1 MTQANKPRLVS
12 VAIVAYPDSLKS
24 AVYGLEELFIL
35 ANRVVGELG
44 QSVCFQPEVLYFD
57 GDSFATESLLQAPYQ
72 IVILPPGQR
81 SEFYLQPP
89 KALTAWVKY
98 QAENASGLICSA
110 CAGSF
115 ILAASGLLHR
125 KRATTHWAF
134 ESLFRRQFP
143 DVQLDLDQILVSEG
157 QLLTAGG
164 MMSWLDLGFEVVS
177 RYTMPGTVP
186 LMGKYLVVDTGHRAQ
201 SFYRRFLP
209 DRSHGDDIIARAQTQ
224 IESLFPVLPTV
235 SELAGLVHLGERT
248 LLRRF
253 EKATGYKPKH
263 YMQRYAIQKACDLLE
278 ESLAPFETIA
288 RKIGYEDAGA
298 CRKLFVRI
306 MGLTPGEFRQRFRES
321 S

>member
-1 MTQANKPRLVS
+1 MTQAKRPRPVS

-44 QSVCFQPEVLYFD
+44 QSVCFQPEVLCFD
-57 GDSFATESLLQAPYQ
+57 GDGFATESLLQTPYQ

-81 SEFYLQPP
+81 SEFYREPP
-89 KALTAWVKY
+89 STLTGWIRQ
-98 QAENASGLICSA
+98 QAEANSLICSA

-115 ILAASGLLHR
+115 ILAASGLLEG

-143 DVQLDLDQILVSEG
+143 GVQLDLDQILVAED

-177 RYTMPGTVP
+177 RFTEPGIVP
-186 LMGKYLVVDTGHRAQ
+186 LLGKYLVVDTGQRAQ
-201 SFYRRFLP
+201 SFYRRFQP
-209 DRSHGDDIIARAQTQ
+209 DHTHGDDVIASAQKQ
-224 IESLFPVLPTV
+224 IESLFPVLPAV

-288 RKIGYEDAGA
+288 RKVGYEDAGA